1 MLPLNPDQEQQNPMV
16 TIQWDDEQ
24 ITKLRGEIQ
33 RANTR
38 RKVFETAWQKNI
50 DAYVPDPSNTKWGED
65 VNPGVD
71 FYQVEQK
78 KDQLFFDTPFV
89 ILTPDP
95 LTVVQPPPPPGAPPP
110 PNDPTMQTPAIQAH
124 QALLN
129 QLLGRRKLDVKRLAD
144 KVLFDVLCPSGCG
157 WTKIGYTN
165 ITKST
170 QIPRPSPYTPLGQ
183 PTPEPEMQ
191 AVDVPIFEEFFW
203 ERFSPKKG
211 LIPNSYHDTEFD
223 KAPWLGEKFQM
234 PLRVA
239 KRTYQLPDDFNPKSS
254 STAQVFAHPGITA
267 DEDEEQVS
275 GEELWYKASLFDDNE
290 AHPQKIRQIVFIDG
304 LADPVVH
311 RDSPYQTFGPDGKL
325 TPDSMIGFPIHP
337 CTIRDL
343 ADSAYVPSDC
353 TITRPLVN
361 ELARFRTQL
370 IEQRD
375 SSTSVRIADEN
386 IVTPEVINKV
396 IRSPWG
402 AILPIAGF
410 DPARPPMMELVRPT
424 YPRESFQAQETI
436 ERDIAKVNSMSANQ
450 TGTQQDTVRSATEL
464 TYVQQN
470 SNVRLQAERNR
481 FLAWFLAGVQK
492 LDALVQRYPEQGA
505 QPGAPPQS
513 APLGRYTYDIKPDSG
528 VHVDSETDLKR
539 FTALYNMLAK
549 DPNIN
554 RMELHK
560 AMLPLA
566 RLDPTK
572 LLVQPPPRGPEPPK
586 ITTIVR
592 GEDLSPLSPQY
603 DNVVQMLGQ
612 LGIKLQPTPV
622 TPDLMH
628 NAAQQQAAQQPVHL
642 GPPVG
647 ADVVSKHTTDHS
659 GSTPN
664 FGGLAGKGAA

>member
-1 MLPLNPDQEQQNPMV
+1 MLPRNDDTQQNPMV
-16 TIQWDDEQ
+16 TVQWDEEQ
-24 ITKLRGEIQ
+24 ITNLRGQID

-38 RKVFETAWQKNI
+38 RQVFEPAWQKNI
-50 DAYVPDPSNTKWGED
+50 DAYTPDPTNAKWGEE

-89 ILTPDP
+89 ILIPDP
-95 LTVVQPPPPPGAPPP
+95 LTVVQPPGPPGAPPP
-110 PNDPTMQTPAIQAH
+110 PNDADAQAPAIAAH
-124 QALLN
+124 QAKLN

-165 ITKST
+165 ITKAT
-170 QIPRPSPYTPLGQ
+170 QIQRPSPYVPLGQ
-183 PTPEPEMQ
+183 PQPPPDMQ
-191 AVDVPIFEEFFW
+191 TVDVPIFEEFFW
-203 ERFSPKKG
+203 ERMSPKKG
-211 LIPNSYHDTEFD
+211 LIPNSFHDTEFD

-239 KRTYQLPDDFNPKSS
+239 KRTYHLPDDFNPKS
-254 STAQVFAHPGITA
+254 ANDEQVFKHPGITN
-267 DEDEEQVS
+267 DEDEDQVS
-275 GEELWYKASLFDDNE
+275 GEELWYKASLFDDHE

-304 LADPVVH
+304 IPDPVVH
-311 RDSPYQTFGPDGKL
+311 RDSPYQTFGDDGKL
-325 TPDSMIGFPIHP
+325 TPDSLIGFPIHV

-386 IVTPEVINKV
+386 IITPDVITKV

-410 DPARPPMMELVRPT
+410 DAARPPMMELVRPT

-492 LDALVQRYPEQGA
+492 LDALVQRYPEQGG
-505 QPGAPPQS
+505 QGAPPT
-513 APLGRYTYDIKPDSG
+513 APLGRYTFDIKPDSG
-528 VHVDSETDLKR
+528 VHIDSETDLKR

-560 AMLPLA
+560 DLLPLA
-566 RLDPTK
+566 RLDPGK
-572 LLVQPPPRGPEPPK
+572 LLVQPPPKGPEPPK
-586 ITTIVR
+586 ITTIIR

-603 DNVVQMLGQ
+603 ANVLQMLSA
-612 LGIKLQPTPV
+612 LGIKMEQTPV

-628 NAAQQQAAQQPVHL
+628 NAATQQAAQQPAHP
-642 GPPVG
+642 GPPPG
-647 ADVVSKHTTDHS
+647 ADTISKHTTDHS

-664 FGGLAGKGAA
+664 FGGLAGKQGAP